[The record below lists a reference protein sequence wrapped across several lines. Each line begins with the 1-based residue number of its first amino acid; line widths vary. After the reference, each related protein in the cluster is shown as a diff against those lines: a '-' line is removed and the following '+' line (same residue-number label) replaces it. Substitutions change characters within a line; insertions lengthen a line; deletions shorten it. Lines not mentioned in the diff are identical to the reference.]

1 MERTEDQVY
10 VEKRRGNGM
19 TIGII
24 FAAIIVLAVVAAFA
38 FGLVG
43 VKQTQDGKMPEVS
56 VSGGQAPAFD
66 VDTAKVDVGTK
77 KTDVTVPK
85 VEVGTTSETVKVPT
99 VDVQKAN

>member
-43 VKQTQDGKMPEVS
+43 VKQTQDGKMP
-56 VSGGQAPAFD
+56 
-66 VDTAKVDVGTK
+66 
-77 KTDVTVPK
+77 
-85 VEVGTTSETVKVPT
+85 
-99 VDVQKAN
+99 